1 MKNFISFETVQTLI
15 ENYLD
20 KGGEISQ
27 IEEGCLG
34 YGTMVLSANGYK
46 YAIIKEVFVNSW
58 VSTHSIRFYNKLPK
72 KFETIIINN

>member
-34 YGTMVLSANGYK
+34 YGTMVLSAAGYK
-46 YAIIKEVFVNSW
+46 YAVIKEVFVNSW

-72 KFETIIINN
+72 KFENSLF

>member
-1 MKNFISFETVQTLI
+1 MKNYSFKVVEKLI
-15 ENYLD
+15 NQYLD

-34 YGTMVLSANGYK
+34 YGTMVLSAKGYK

-72 KFETIIINN
+72 KFENSLF